1 MVVKNDRQNEYLLA
15 LQALSAH
22 KKNNIYV
29 DSATLMNVRR
39 ILQSLADIQKK
50 KKKKKTFDQ
59 PIELASVERAHNPAR
74 PGDLQGLHQS

>member
-50 KKKKKTFDQ
+50 KKKKKHLINQ
-59 PIELASVERAHNPAR
+59 
-74 PGDLQGLHQS
+74 